1 MKLLSLDW
9 LAWDVVWS
17 SSFGG
22 STSSSRRLERSSRA
36 SWEVTRYSTNT
47 SSSSGII
54 ESLVLE
60 LRRRNTRFF
69 STILLMPNLETN
81 CGGKGNP
88 RVGMILSS
96 NTRLRNIE
104 QVKPR
109 DSRLLTLRK
118 HRRYFRI
125 STGSS
130 VILVDWRVSI
140 LGTLTFFLAVH
151 LTRFEGLRSNH
162 PSKLSYRVR
171 RFLRLMIKT
180 KHYEEVLYKS
190 YK

>member
-1 MKLLSLDW
+1 MNLRHPDNETCWSRIRSNMMKLLSLDW

-54 ESLVLE
+54 ESFVLE

-69 STILLMPNLETN
+69 STILLSPHLETN
-81 CGGKGNP
+81 CGEKGNP

-118 HRRYFRI
+118 GRRYFRI

-130 VILVDWRVSI
+130 VILMDWRDSI
-140 LGTLTFFLAVH
+140 LGTLAFFLTVH

-162 PSKLSYRVR
+162 PS
-171 RFLRLMIKT
+171 
-180 KHYEEVLYKS
+180 
-190 YK
+190 